1 MIPKRLKI
9 SGFLSYQE
17 SVELDFSNF
26 DLACVSGSNG
36 AGKSSLFDAITWAL
50 FGQARRRDEAL
61 INSHSDK
68 AEVIFDFL
76 YENNTYRVTR
86 SNPRGKSTLL
96 DFFVQENEE
105 KWHTLSERT
114 LRETEQKIQDILR
127 LDYDTF
133 INASFFLQGKADLF
147 AQQRPGDRKK
157 ILSTILGLEIWET
170 YREQAAEK
178 RKLLENEVSV
188 LDNRIEEINKELQ
201 LEEERRKRLKELQED
216 LQNLSQLKAAK
227 EEEFNQQRRLQAT
240 LQEQGKLVK
249 MLSERLDKT
258 RGGLE
263 QQNRTLTTRREEH
276 QKHRDLL
283 ENAEEIE
290 KEYENWQNVRR
301 ELEEWE
307 QTARNFREYESRRST
322 PLMQIENERSRL
334 QQELLHLEEQ
344 EKEAVLKKE
353 NVLVLA
359 KKFEISQQN
368 IDLLTESVKQ
378 KENLEVELRQLL
390 ENESEAL
397 AENKHLKLKME
408 ELKER
413 INQLSVLNGSTCPL
427 CGQPLS
433 EEERKNLISELQNQ
447 GTEQGNRYRENLKL
461 VKNNQNLRQELD
473 EKINSLKKADQD
485 LRTGQREHDQTHNQL
500 LQFDEFI
507 KIWEEKNALRLVE
520 IRKILKGESFAGQ
533 ARQELATIDAELK
546 EIGYDS
552 ARHETVQKKEQ
563 ENRAIQ
569 ETFQQ
574 LANAR
579 AASAP
584 LEREIRELEEQ
595 IKTARQEL
603 DQEEKAFKQ
612 AEEQYQS
619 ASENLPDLVKTESEL
634 FELQENENKKRL
646 QLGGALQAVEVL
658 GSLKNRVKDLS
669 AERERLTFQISRFKN
684 LERSFG
690 KDGVPALLIEQALP
704 EIEEQANNLLD
715 KLTSGEMSVRFETQ
729 QEYKDKKRNDKRETL
744 NILISDSAGMRD
756 YEMFSGG
763 EAFRVNFAIRL
774 ALSRILAKRAGARL
788 QTLVI
793 DEGFGSQDSEG
804 RQKLV
809 EAINLI
815 RDDFEKILVITHL
828 EELKDAFSTRIEV
841 EKTRKGSTVRI
852 LT

>member
-17 SVELDFSNF
+17 SVELDFSSFN
-26 DLACVSGSNG
+26 LACVSGSNG

-61 INSHSDK
+61 INSHSEK

-76 YENNTYRVTR
+76 YENNTYRVVRT
-86 SNPRGKSTLL
+86 NPRGKSTLL
-96 DFFVQENEE
+96 DLFVQENGE

-133 INASFFLQGKADLF
+133 INASFFLQGKADQF

-178 RKLLENEVSV
+178 RKLLENEVAV
-188 LDNRIEEINKELQ
+188 LDNRIKEINNELQ
-201 LEEERRKRLKELQED
+201 LEDERKKRLKELQDD
-216 LQNLSQLKAAK
+216 LQNLSQLKTAK
-227 EEEFNQQRRLQAT
+227 EEDFNQQRRLQAT
-240 LQEQGKLVK
+240 LQEQGKLVQ
-249 MLSERLDKT
+249 MLRERLDKT
-258 RGGLE
+258 RTNLT
-263 QQNRTLTTRREEH
+263 QQTQTLQTRREEQ
-276 QKHRDLL
+276 QKYLSL
-283 ENAEEIE
+283 FENAEKIE
-290 KEYENWQNVRR
+290 NDYKYWQELRR

-307 QTARNFREYESRRST
+307 QTARNFREYESRRSA

-334 QQELLHLEEQ
+334 QQEQLHLETQ
-344 EKEAVLKKE
+344 EKETLLKKE
-353 NVLVLA
+353 QVLVLA
-359 KKFEISQQN
+359 ENFKKSEESIF
-368 IDLLTESVKQ
+368 LLQESIKE
-378 KENLEVELRQLL
+378 KENLEAELRQLL

-413 INQLSVLNGSTCPL
+413 IDQLSILDGSTCPL

-433 EEERKNLISELQNQ
+433 EEERKDLISELQKQ
-447 GTEQGNRYRENLKL
+447 GREQGDRYRENQKL
-461 VKNNQNLRQELD
+461 VKNNQNQRQELD
-473 EKINSLKKADQD
+473 TKIENLKKADQE
-485 LRTGQREHDQTHNQL
+485 LRTRQREHDQTHSQL
-500 LQFDEFI
+500 QQFEEFV
-507 KIWEEKNALRLVE
+507 KTWEEKNAQRLSD
-520 IRKILKGESFAGQ
+520 IRQTLKTGSFAAQ
-533 ARQELATIDAELK
+533 AQQELAGIDAELK
-546 EIGYDS
+546 GIGYDS
-552 ARHETVQKKEQ
+552 ARHEAVQKEEQ
-563 ENRAIQ
+563 EKRAVQ

-584 LEREIRELEEQ
+584 LDREIRELEEHL
-595 IKTARQEL
+595 KTAGEEL
-603 DQEEKAFKQ
+603 EQEEKNFSQ
-612 AEEQYQS
+612 AEEQYR
-619 ASENLPDLVKTESEL
+619 AAGENLPDLVKTESEL

-646 QLGGALQAVEVL
+646 QLGGAIQAVEVL
-658 GSLKNRVKDLS
+658 SSLKNRVRDLS
-669 AERERLTFQISRFKN
+669 SEREGITFRISQYKN

-704 EIEEQANNLLD
+704 EIEEQANTLLD

-815 RDDFEKILVITHL
+815 RDDFAKILVITHL

-841 EKTRKGSTVRI
+841 EKTRKGSAVRV